1 MMVVQSVAYLAEHL
15 VANWV
20 VMLVALSA
28 ELLEKKLVDQMVS

>member
-1 MMVVQSVAYLAEHL
+1 MAGTLDGQMAGTL
-15 VANWV
+15 VGWWV